1 MKNSEFSGPRYWKS
15 LDDLAETPAF
25 TDWVEREFP
34 AGASEMEGV
43 NRRQFMKVMAASFG
57 LAGLGMAGCRR
68 PEQTILPY
76 SKQPENVIPGVAI
89 YYTSSMPGARDNVPL
104 IVETQTGR
112 PTKIEGNPSFTP
124 YGGSTTVYT
133 QASILDLY
141 DPDRATKSK
150 EGSATLSPAAVR
162 DRLEAIRQAHGADK
176 GAGLV
181 FLAEPSTSPSRAAL
195 VKQIK
200 KAFPKATWTE
210 NTAIDQSTSEQAAQA
225 VFGKSLRA
233 LPEFTKAKRVLALDA
248 EFLINADGSLSQA
261 RDFTKTRKVKDSKD
275 ATKMSRLY
283 SVESTLTTTG
293 SMADHRLR
301 LSTSQMGAFI
311 AQVGA
316 AVLNKK
322 HVGGPLAA
330 ELAKIG
336 ASLKVDAQWV
346 DACATDLVENA
357 GHSIIVA
364 GEHLPKSVHA
374 IVIAI
379 NEALSAPINY
389 VEVPTAEQGIAT
401 AAARLNQGD
410 VETLVILGGNPV
422 YDAPIDLDWSAAQAK
437 ATQSIYIGGAVNE
450 TSQAVNLFI
459 ARSHYLES
467 WGDGRTF
474 DGTLVPVQPMIEPL
488 FDTFNDLEVL
498 ARLAGA
504 SATDG
509 YSIAQATFA
518 AEGGKDYNKFLSDGV
533 LEGSAFKSASKKL
546 DYAKVVKALKAD
558 ELTALELNANALEV
572 RFAPS
577 SHAYDGRYANNGW
590 MMECPDPIT
599 KLTWDNAIQI
609 SPSLAKELESAQ
621 GIQIFPTKKPMNEH
635 SEFFKAAKG
644 TLQTNK
650 ATFNRG
656 KEEAVVVE
664 LTVNGVTIEAPI
676 HVVPGLANYTVVL
689 PLGMGRK
696 VVGRVGHGVGFDA
709 YAVRTSGS
717 LGCALGAAIKLTEK
731 TYHLANT
738 QEHWSMEGRALVREG
753 TADYYAKKPDF
764 VNKVGVESH
773 APANYA
779 KDADKSLQEKSVN
792 QYRGNSAYD
801 HVAFSKP
808 APNVK
813 VWHDDK
819 GQPLDSFPVPQQWG
833 MAIDLNSCIG
843 CTACVVACQSENNV
857 PIVGKDQVLRGR
869 EMHWMRIDR
878 YFSAEKYDQTEVPDD
893 VQVSFMGMMC
903 QHCENAPCEQV
914 CPVNA
919 TVHDTQGLNTMA
931 YNRCVGTRYC
941 ANNCPYK
948 VRRFN
953 FLDWNK
959 RKIGEFY
966 KGPLGPVEEPELQK
980 MQKNP
985 NVTVRMRGVMEKCT
999 FCTQRIEAAK
1009 IEQKRLAGASDDIRI
1024 ADGNIKVACQQAC
1037 PTDAITFGDISD
1049 AESEV
1054 SQMKASDRNYS
1065 VLGYLNARPRTTYL
1079 ARLRNP
1085 NPEMPDA
1092 YEKPYAY
1099 AQYDERYGYGSH
1111 GDHGADHGA
1120 GHDAHGDDHG
1130 ATHDTHAAPA
1140 HDDHGHDHSSHSEEA
1155 HSAH

>member
-25 TDWVEREFP
+25 KDWIEREFP
-34 AGASEMEGV
+34 AGAADMEGV
-43 NRRQFMKVMAASFG
+43 NRRHFMKVMAASFG

-68 PEQTILPY
+68 PEQNILPY
-76 SKQPENVIPGVAI
+76 SKQPENVIPGVPV
-89 YYTSSMPGARDNVPL
+89 YYTSSMPSARDNVPV
-104 IVETQTGR
+104 IVETHTGR
-112 PTKIEGNPSFTP
+112 PTKIEGNPSFEP
-124 YGGSTTVYT
+124 YGGATTVYT

-150 EGSATLSPAAVR
+150 ASGATLSSAAVR
-162 DRLEAIRQAHGADK
+162 DRLDALRQTHGANQ

-181 FLAEPSTSPSRAAL
+181 FLAEPSTSPSRAKL

-200 KAFPKATWTE
+200 QAFPKAIWAE

-225 VFGKSLRA
+225 VFGQSLRS

-248 EFLINADGSLSQA
+248 EFLMNADGSLSQA

-275 ATKMSRLY
+275 AKKMSRLY
-283 SVESTLTTTG
+283 SVESTLTSTG

-301 LSTSQMGAFI
+301 LSSSQMGAFI

-336 ASLKVDAQWV
+336 GSLKVDAQWV

-357 GHSIIVA
+357 GHSIIIA

-389 VEVPTAEQGIAT
+389 VAVPTAEQGIA
-401 AAARLNQGD
+401 AAVARLNKGA

-422 YDAPIDLDWSAAQAK
+422 YDAPIDLNWSAAQAQ
-437 ATQSIYIGGAVNE
+437 ATESIYIGGSANE
-450 TSQAVNLFI
+450 TSEAASLFI
-459 ARSHYLES
+459 ARSHYLET

-488 FDTFNDLEVL
+488 FETFNELEIL
-498 ARLAGA
+498 ARLAGE
-504 SATDG
+504 SVTDG
-509 YSIAQATFA
+509 YSITQATFA
-518 AEGGKDYNKFLSDGV
+518 ELGGGDFNKFLSDGV
-533 LEGSAFKSASKKL
+533 LDGSAYNRASPVL
-546 DYAKVVKALKAD
+546 DYLQVASAIKSDELKAF
-558 ELTALELNANALEV
+558 ELSADQLEV

-577 SHAYDGRYANNGW
+577 SHAYDGRFANNGW

-609 SPSLAKELESAQ
+609 SPSLARELESTQ
-621 GIQIFPTKKPMNEH
+621 GIQIFPSKKPMNKQ
-635 SEFFKAAKG
+635 SDFFEGAKG

-650 ATFNRG
+650 ANFRRG
-656 KEEAVVVE
+656 KEDAVVVE

-696 VVGRVGHGVGFDA
+696 VVGRVGQGVGFDA
-709 YAVRTSGS
+709 YAARTSSS
-717 LGCALGAAIKLTEK
+717 LGCALGASIKLTEK
-731 TYHLANT
+731 TFFLANT
-738 QEHWSMEGRALVREG
+738 QEHWSMEGRALVREN
-753 TADYYAKKPDF
+753 TATGYAKKPDF

-773 APANYA
+773 APLNYG
-779 KDADKSLQEKSVN
+779 KDADKSLQEQSVN

-801 HVAFSKP
+801 HISFSKP

-813 VWHDDK
+813 VWKGNEDK
-819 GQPLDSFPVPQQWG
+819 FPVPQQWG
-833 MAIDLNSCIG
+833 MAIDMNSCIG
-843 CTACVVACQSENNV
+843 CSACVVACQSENNV

-878 YFSAEKYDQTEVPDD
+878 YFSAEQYDQTEVPDD
-893 VQVSFMGMMC
+893 VQVSYMGMMC

-919 TVHDTQGLNTMA
+919 TVHDTSGLNTMA

-959 RKIGEFY
+959 RQIGEFY
-966 KGPLGPVEEPELQK
+966 KGPLGPVDEPELEK
-980 MQKNP
+980 MNANP

-1024 ADGNIKVACQQAC
+1024 ADGNIKVACQQVC

-1049 AESEV
+1049 ADSEV
-1054 SQMKASDRNYS
+1054 SKMKANDRNYS

-1099 AQYDERYGYGSH
+1099 AQYDERYGHGSH
-1111 GDHGADHGA
+1111 GAHADDHGA
-1120 GHDAHGDDHG
+1120 GHDDH
-1130 ATHDTHAAPA
+1130 
-1140 HDDHGHDHSSHSEEA
+1140 HGHEHSSHSEDAPAA
-1155 HSAH
+1155 H

>member
-1 MKNSEFSGPRYWKS
+1 
-15 LDDLAETPAF
+15 
-25 TDWVEREFP
+25 V
-34 AGASEMEGV
+34 
-43 NRRQFMKVMAASFG
+43 
-57 LAGLGMAGCRR
+57 
-68 PEQTILPY
+68 
-76 SKQPENVIPGVAI
+76 
-89 YYTSSMPGARDNVPL
+89 
-104 IVETQTGR
+104 IVETHTGR
-112 PTKIEGNPSFTP
+112 PTKIEGNPSFEP
-124 YGGSTTVYT
+124 YGGATTVYT

-150 EGSATLSPAAVR
+150 ASGATLSPAAVR
-162 DRLEAIRQAHGADK
+162 DRLDALRQTHGANQ

-181 FLAEPSTSPSRAAL
+181 FLAEPSTSPSRAKL

-200 KAFPKATWTE
+200 QAFPKATWAE

-225 VFGKSLRA
+225 VFGQSLRS

-248 EFLINADGSLSQA
+248 EFLMNADGSLSQA

-275 ATKMSRLY
+275 AKKMSRLY
-283 SVESTLTTTG
+283 SVESTLTSTG

-301 LSTSQMGAFI
+301 LSSSQMGAFI

-336 ASLKVDAQWV
+336 GSLKVDAQWV

-357 GHSIIVA
+357 GHSIIIA

-389 VEVPTAEQGIAT
+389 VAVPTAEQGIA
-401 AAARLNQGD
+401 AAVARLNKGT

-422 YDAPIDLDWSAAQAK
+422 YDAPIDLDWSAAQAQ
-437 ATQSIYIGGAVNE
+437 ATETIYIGGSANE
-450 TSQAVNLFI
+450 TSEAASLFI
-459 ARSHYLES
+459 ARSHYLET

-488 FDTFNDLEVL
+488 FETFNELEIL
-498 ARLAGA
+498 ARLAGE
-504 SATDG
+504 SVSDG
-509 YSIAQATFA
+509 YSIVQGTFA
-518 AEGGKDYNKFLSDGV
+518 ELGGSDFNKFLSDGV
-533 LEGSAFKSASKKL
+533 LDGSAYNSASPVLDYLQFASAIKL
-546 DYAKVVKALKAD
+546 DELKAF
-558 ELTALELNANALEV
+558 ELSADQLEV

-577 SHAYDGRYANNGW
+577 SHAYDGRFANNGW

-609 SPSLAKELESAQ
+609 SPSLARELESTQ
-621 GIQIFPTKKPMNEH
+621 GIQIFPSKKPMNKQ
-635 SEFFKAAKG
+635 SDFFEGAKG

-650 ATFNRG
+650 ANFRRG
-656 KEEAVVVE
+656 KEDAVVVE

-696 VVGRVGHGVGFDA
+696 VVGRVGQGVGFDA
-709 YAVRTSGS
+709 YAARTSSS
-717 LGCALGAAIKLTEK
+717 LGCALGASIKLTEK
-731 TYHLANT
+731 TFFLANT
-738 QEHWSMEGRALVREG
+738 QEHWSMEGRALVREN
-753 TADYYAKKPDF
+753 TATGYAKKPDF

-773 APANYA
+773 APLNYG
-779 KDADKSLQEKSVN
+779 KDADKSLQEQSVN
-792 QYRGNSAYD
+792 QYRGNSAYE
-801 HVAFSKP
+801 HISFSKP

-813 VWHDDK
+813 VWKGNEDK
-819 GQPLDSFPVPQQWG
+819 FPVPQQWG
-833 MAIDLNSCIG
+833 MAIDMNSCIG
-843 CTACVVACQSENNV
+843 CSACVVACQSENNV

-878 YFSAEKYDQTEVPDD
+878 YFSAEQYDQTEVPDD
-893 VQVSFMGMMC
+893 VQVSYMGMMC

-919 TVHDTQGLNTMA
+919 TVHDTSGLNTMA

-959 RKIGEFY
+959 RQIGEFY
-966 KGPLGPVEEPELQK
+966 KGPLGPVDEPELEK
-980 MQKNP
+980 MNANP

-1024 ADGNIKVACQQAC
+1024 ADGNIKVACQQVC

-1049 AESEV
+1049 ADSEV
-1054 SQMKASDRNYS
+1054 SKMKANDRNYS

-1099 AQYDERYGYGSH
+1099 AQYDERYGHGSH
-1111 GDHGADHGA
+1111 GAHADDNGA
-1120 GHDAHGDDHG
+1120 GHDDH
-1130 ATHDTHAAPA
+1130 
-1140 HDDHGHDHSSHSEEA
+1140 HGHDHSSHSEDAPAA
-1155 HSAH
+1155 H

>member
-25 TDWVEREFP
+25 KDWIEREFP
-34 AGASEMEGV
+34 AGAADMEGV
-43 NRRQFMKVMAASFG
+43 NRRHFMKVMAASFG

-68 PEQTILPY
+68 PEQNILPY
-76 SKQPENVIPGVAI
+76 SKQPENVIPGVPV
-89 YYTSSMPGARDNVPL
+89 YYTSSMPSARDNVPV
-104 IVETQTGR
+104 IVETHTGR
-112 PTKIEGNPSFTP
+112 PTKIEGNPSFEP
-124 YGGSTTVYT
+124 YGGATTVYT

-150 EGSATLSPAAVR
+150 ASGATLSPAAVR
-162 DRLEAIRQAHGADK
+162 DRLDALRQTHGANQ

-181 FLAEPSTSPSRAAL
+181 FLAEPSTSPSRAKL

-200 KAFPKATWTE
+200 QAFPKATWAE

-225 VFGKSLRA
+225 VFGQSLRS

-248 EFLINADGSLSQA
+248 EFLMNADGSLSQA

-275 ATKMSRLY
+275 AKKMSRLY
-283 SVESTLTTTG
+283 SVESTLTSTG

-301 LSTSQMGAFI
+301 LSSSQMGAFI

-336 ASLKVDAQWV
+336 GSLKVDAQWV

-357 GHSIIVA
+357 GHSIIIA

-389 VEVPTAEQGIAT
+389 VAVPTAEQGIA
-401 AAARLNQGD
+401 AAVARLNKGA

-422 YDAPIDLDWSAAQAK
+422 YDAPIDLDWSAAQAQ
-437 ATQSIYIGGAVNE
+437 ATESIYIGGSANE
-450 TSQAVNLFI
+450 TSEAASLFI
-459 ARSHYLES
+459 ARSHYLET

-488 FDTFNDLEVL
+488 FETFNELEIL
-498 ARLAGA
+498 ARLAGE
-504 SATDG
+504 SVTDG
-509 YSIAQATFA
+509 YSITQATFT
-518 AEGGKDYNKFLSDGV
+518 ELGGSDFNKFLSDGV
-533 LEGSAFKSASKKL
+533 LDGSAYNRASPVL
-546 DYAKVVKALKAD
+546 DYLQVASVIKSDELKAF
-558 ELTALELNANALEV
+558 ELSADQLEV

-577 SHAYDGRYANNGW
+577 SHAYDGRFANNGW

-609 SPSLAKELESAQ
+609 SPSLARELESTQ
-621 GIQIFPTKKPMNEH
+621 GIQIFPSKKPMNKQ
-635 SEFFKAAKG
+635 SDFFEGAKG

-650 ATFNRG
+650 ANFRRG
-656 KEEAVVVE
+656 KEDAVVVE

-696 VVGRVGHGVGFDA
+696 VVGRVGQGVGFDA
-709 YAVRTSGS
+709 YAARTSSS
-717 LGCALGAAIKLTEK
+717 LGCALGASIKLTEK
-731 TYHLANT
+731 TFFLANT
-738 QEHWSMEGRALVREG
+738 QEHWSMEGRALVREN
-753 TADYYAKKPDF
+753 TATGYAKKPDF

-773 APANYA
+773 APLNYG
-779 KDADKSLQEKSVN
+779 KDADKSLQEQSVN

-801 HVAFSKP
+801 HISFSKP

-813 VWHDDK
+813 VWKGNEDK
-819 GQPLDSFPVPQQWG
+819 FPVPQQWG
-833 MAIDLNSCIG
+833 MAIDMNSCIG
-843 CTACVVACQSENNV
+843 CSACVVACQSENNV

-878 YFSAEKYDQTEVPDD
+878 YFSAEQYDQTEVPDD
-893 VQVSFMGMMC
+893 VQVSYMGMMC

-919 TVHDTQGLNTMA
+919 TVHDTSGLNTMA

-959 RKIGEFY
+959 RQIGEFY
-966 KGPLGPVEEPELQK
+966 KGPLGPVDEPELEK
-980 MQKNP
+980 MNANP
-985 NVTVRMRGVMEKCT
+985 NVTERMRGVMEKCT

-1024 ADGNIKVACQQAC
+1024 ADGNIKVACQQVC

-1049 AESEV
+1049 ADSEV
-1054 SQMKASDRNYS
+1054 SKMKANDRNYS

-1099 AQYDERYGYGSH
+1099 AQYDERYGHGSH
-1111 GDHGADHGA
+1111 GAHADDHGA
-1120 GHDAHGDDHG
+1120 GHDDH
-1130 ATHDTHAAPA
+1130 
-1140 HDDHGHDHSSHSEEA
+1140 HGHDHSSHSEDAPAA
-1155 HSAH
+1155 H